1 MTSIDSSKISKS
13 GQGVCL
19 SAAYYLVIALFF
31 LASLFPEARVWGIN
45 WWAYLPFMTK
55 FGLLL
60 VGIAVIPIV
69 TYWERRSQNGSSP
82 SRGTAQRSI
91 GYLGKAGL
99 TIILFGFSF
108 VLFRGTTHFLG
119 DGYQLLTRLAD
130 RVPPVKAWDV
140 GATLI
145 HFSLF
150 SLLSGEPHA
159 RALLTY
165 QIVSIASGVGLLVTI
180 AFLSRTLFNDNL
192 QRYLFFLGLAS
203 GGYMLMFF
211 GYVENYALLILA
223 ITVYTLMGL
232 IALKGKASRWWM
244 APPLLLAIF
253 LHVFSVHLIPS
264 LLYLML
270 RNAPIG
276 KWIKG
281 LSAKMKLLIGAAVA
295 LVGVS
300 IYYYLYTN
308 YYFFTFALLPIVP
321 NRFTVENDTLFSIKH
336 VTDICNLLMLLVP
349 GLPVFLTAAIVSRGK
364 GLFRRAEYRFLLIIV
379 LSTLGAIWVFN
390 PGIGMPRNWD
400 LFSIAGAPLAV
411 LCSYYVLE
419 NCRSV
424 KTMLHTSVPA
434 IALGLLVLVPRVAT
448 QAVPNLGIAHFK
460 NYLVLDKIRNRNGR
474 ELLIDYYERIGDT
487 TAAQEERARKERDF
501 PEISLHR
508 KGVEL
513 MNQGR
518 LAEAVNYLQ
527 RALDLNPL
535 YYNVYSN
542 LGACYLH
549 LGNLDSALVLLK
561 IADGV
566 NPYNPSIIANIGT
579 AYLRKG
585 GEFAR
590 AKKYFL
596 ESLRIDSTG
605 QNAMVGLASIY
616 LQLSQFDR
624 SLDYV
629 GKIHTLTDMPYDYF
643 RQAGDAYLDRKAYA
657 HAARAYKYAL
667 ERGLDS
673 AYVRNLSGKFPQLKW

>member
-1 MTSIDSSKISKS
+1 MTSIDSSKTSKS
-13 GQGVCL
+13 GQGVYL
-19 SAAYYLVIALFF
+19 SAAYYLVIALFL

-45 WWAYLPFMTK
+45 WWGYLPFMAK
-55 FGLLL
+55 LGLLM
-60 VGIAVIPIV
+60 VGIAVLPTV
-69 TYWERRSQNGSSP
+69 TYWARRSQNDSP
-82 SRGTAQRSI
+82 PIRDAAQRST
-91 GYLGKAGL
+91 GYLRRAGL

-108 VLFRGTTHFLG
+108 VMFRGTTHFLG
-119 DGYQLLTRLAD
+119 DGYQLLSRLAD
-130 RVPPVKAWDV
+130 RVPPVKTWDV

-145 HFSLF
+145 HFTLF
-150 SLLSGEPHA
+150 SLLSGEPNA

-165 QIVSIASGVGLLVTI
+165 QTISIASGVGLLVTI

-211 GYVENYALLILA
+211 GYVENYALLVSA
-223 ITVYTLMGL
+223 IMVYVLMGL
-232 IALKGKASRWWM
+232 VALKGKASQWWV

-253 LHVFSVHLIPS
+253 LHIFSVLLIPS

-270 RNAPIG
+270 RNTPIG
-276 KWIKG
+276 QWIKG

-295 LVGVS
+295 LVGVF

-349 GLPVFLTAAIVSRGK
+349 GLPVFLTAAMAFRGK
-364 GLFRRAEYRFLLIIV
+364 GLLRRAEYRFLLIIV

-400 LFSIAGAPLAV
+400 LFSIVGVPLAV
-411 LCSYYVLE
+411 ICFYYVLE
-419 NCRSV
+419 NCPSV
-424 KTMLHTSVPA
+424 KDVLCTAVPA
-434 IALGLLVLVPRVAT
+434 IALGFLLLVPRIAT
-448 QAVPNLGIAHFK
+448 QAVPNLAIAHFK

-487 TAAQEERARKERDF
+487 TAAKEERARKERDF

-513 MNQGR
+513 MSQGR
-518 LAEAVNYLQ
+518 LGEALNYFQ
-527 RALDLNPL
+527 RALLLNPL
-535 YYNVYSN
+535 YYNVYAN
-542 LGACYLH
+542 VGGCYLH

-566 NPYNPSIIANIGT
+566 NPYSPSIITNIGT

-585 GEFAR
+585 EYDR
-590 AKKYFL
+590 AQEYFL
-596 ESLRIDSTG
+596 RSLQIDSTG
-605 QNAMVGLASIY
+605 QNALAGLASVY
-616 LQLSQFDR
+616 LQLNQFDR
-624 SLDYV
+624 SLNYV
-629 GKIHTLTDMPYDYF
+629 SKIHALTDMPYDYF
-643 RQAGDAYLDRKAYA
+643 RQAGDAYLDKKAFA
-657 HAARAYKYAL
+657 HAAQAYKYAL
-667 ERGLDS
+667 DRGLDS
-673 AYVRNLSGKFPQLKW
+673 SYVKNLSRKFPQLKW